1 MIENIKEKS
10 VTGALWIS
18 FQKGGG
24 LLISFVANLV
34 LARLLPPKD
43 YGCIGMLAIFI
54 AVAQTFID
62 GGFGAALIQ
71 KRQPSEQEYSTI
83 FYFNIFIALFC
94 YAILFYSAPFI
105 ADFYHIP
112 LLCDVLR
119 VQGIILFFNSFCLI
133 QTSRLLKQLNFKVLS
148 VVSMASVF
156 GGSLLGIF
164 FAYQGYGVWSLVIKE
179 LFSAFVSVMVLWF
192 LCKWHPLLSF
202 KFRLL
207 KGLFR
212 YGSMILLS
220 SIVSQIYGNIQGL
233 IIGRSFSAANLG
245 YYTQAKKIENVPSSV
260 FGEIIQKVTFPV
272 FSLMSDNFPVLKENV
287 RKNIQV
293 LNYVTFAVMT
303 LLYLIAEPLFLLVFT
318 EKWSASVPFFRIL
331 CLAAMLDPLN
341 TVNTQIFKAIGRS
354 DIFFVLQFVKR
365 IIGIAVILFFIR
377 WGLMAMM
384 WALVINAYSF
394 YVLNMI
400 FTSRCLNYTFKEQM
414 GDVLPNLSLCLGVI
428 IGGNFISFNSYSAII
443 EILLMTLAF
452 VLFYITISWILR
464 LEGGSIIYKIV
475 KDKFTQ

>member
-10 VTGALWIS
+10 VAGVLWVG

-24 LLISFVANLV
+24 LSVSFIANLI
-34 LARLLPPKD
+34 LARLLSPED
-43 YGCIGMLAIFI
+43 YGCIGMLTIFI

-71 KRQPSEQEYSTI
+71 KKQPSEQEYSTI

-119 VQGIILFFNSFCLI
+119 VQGIILFLNSFCLI
-133 QTSRLLKQLNFKVLS
+133 QTSRLLKQLNFKTLS
-148 VVSMASVF
+148 IVSIASVL
-156 GGSLLGIF
+156 GGSLLGVF

-179 LFSAFVSVMVLWF
+179 LFSAFVSVMALWF
-192 LCKWHPLLSF
+192 LCKWRPLLSF

-220 SIVSQIYGNIQGL
+220 SIVFQIYENFQGL

-260 FGEIIQKVTFPV
+260 FYEIIQKVTFPIL
-272 FSLMSDNFPVLKENV
+272 SLMSDDLSLLKGNV
-287 RKNIQV
+287 RKNIKV
-293 LNYVTFAVMT
+293 LNYVVFAIMA
-303 LLYLIAEPLFLLVFT
+303 LLYLIAEPLFFILFT
-318 EKWSASVPFFRIL
+318 DKWSLSVPFFRIL
-331 CLAAMLDPLN
+331 CLAAILGPLN
-341 TVNTQIFKAIGRS
+341 NVTTQIFKAVGRS
-354 DIFFVLQFVKR
+354 DILFVLQFVRR
-365 IIGIAVILFFIR
+365 IIGITIILFFIR

-384 WALVINAYSF
+384 WALVINAYAF
-394 YVLNMI
+394 YLLNMI
-400 FTSRCLNYTFKEQM
+400 FTSRCLNYTFKEQI

-428 IGGNFISFNSYSAII
+428 VLGNFISFNSYSAII
-443 EILLMTLAF
+443 QILLMTLTF
-452 VLFYITISWILR
+452 VLFYITVSWILR

-475 KDKFTQ
+475 KDKFT